1 MPTPTYD
8 AIAST
13 TLASSASSVTFSSLD
28 TIAAGYRD
36 LIVVMTPKSLTA
48 SGYGGAAIIN
58 FNGDSGSN
66 YAYVFMGGNGSTTS
80 LGSGTT
86 TAIYGGFQENNDYK
100 PHFTAQIMDFSATD
114 KHKSVL
120 TRHGHASEIAYAR
133 AYRWASTSAI
143 TSIAVNSSGGDFAS
157 GSVFAIYGIAA

>member
-1 MPTPTYD
+1 MGTPTYD

-13 TLASSASSVTFSSLD
+13 TLVSSASSVTFSSLD

-48 SGYGGAAIIN
+48 SGYGGAAVIN

-66 YAYVFMGGNGSTTS
+66 YSYVFMYGDGSTTGS
-80 LGSGTT
+80 GSGTT
-86 TAIYGGFQENNDYK
+86 TAIYAGYQENNDHK

-120 TRHGHASEIAYAR
+120 TRHGHSSQIVYAR
-133 AYRWASTSAI
+133 AFRWASTSAI

-157 GSVFAIYGIAA
+157 GSVFSLYGVIA